1 MKASNPEAAAGA
13 FAAREGTARAYDAG
27 CRPRSRCLR
36 LAAYRCQQLPVLEWA
51 AVPEGEKHRPWLWAL
66 MSTACLLIGTWL
78 LIAFPSRSDE
88 AERYQRAVRAGAT
101 EESAATVSGVRHY
114 ERRRNDDFYV
124 DLRLQD
130 GSVKRSVQLE
140 SGADWRTFR
149 KGDEVTAIFWEGQ
162 VARIERPR
170 QPPVE
175 TTHSPVH
182 EQAAF
187 AVFGVLL
194 VPWSAFGLWTAF
206 RLRRRSGSWRRK
218 TAMPQGRFTR
228 NRAMGCGAIMLASL
242 SSVLML
248 SAAIY
253 DLGVLAVLV
262 VTAAIAGAV
271 IGLGYWLVNRLWCR
285 FRSDGGDKG
294 GDDEADD

>member
-1 MKASNPEAAAGA
+1 M
-13 FAAREGTARAYDAG
+13 
-27 CRPRSRCLR
+27 RP
-36 LAAYRCQQLPVLEWA
+36 AAYECQPLGVLEWA

-88 AERYQRAVRAGAT
+88 AERYERALRAGVA
-101 EESAATVSGVRHY
+101 EESAATVSDLRKY

-130 GSVKRSVQLE
+130 GSVERSVQLE
-140 SGADWRTFR
+140 SGADWRTFG

-206 RLRRRSGSWRRK
+206 RLRRRSGSWRRRA
-218 TAMPQGRFTR
+218 AMPQGRFTR

-242 SSVLML
+242 SAVLML

-253 DLGVLAVLV
+253 DLGVLALFV
-262 VTAAIAGAV
+262 VMAAVAGAV
-271 IGLGYWLVNRLWCR
+271 IGLAYWLVNRLWR
-285 FRSDGGDKG
+285 RSRPAGGDERED
-294 GDDEADD
+294 DDEDD